1 MPRAKTDH
9 DGPPNC
15 GVKHVSLRP
24 RRGGY
29 NPGMRTIA
37 FRLLLVC
44 SAACLAGA
52 ADNGWSFYGG
62 DAGGTRYSALK
73 QVTPANVARLKAVWT
88 YHTGALSPATDL
100 NQKAAFEATPIL
112 IDGTLYLTTPFNAV
126 IALDPATGRERWK
139 FDPKVDRSH
148 DYSEVTSRGVSAW
161 TDSAANASAPCR
173 LRIFEGTI
181 DARLIALD
189 GKTGKP
195 CADFGSNG
203 QLDLTRGVGY
213 GPEFRGD
220 YEVTSAPA
228 VVGNLVITGSAIAD
242 NMAVDMPRGV
252 VRAFDARTGALRW
265 TWDPIPWAEKQ
276 LVRTGAANAWSTFAA
291 DPGRDL
297 VFIPTG
303 SASPDYYG
311 GARPG
316 DDKWANSV
324 VALKASTGAFVWG
337 FQVAHH
343 DLWDYDVPSQP
354 TLIEFHGKPAV
365 AVTTKIGNVFVLDR
379 LTGKP
384 LMTVEERAVPKSDI
398 PGEAASPSQ
407 PIPAW
412 SPMVPQRLTAA
423 DAWGP
428 TPEMRQWCAQKIESL
443 RNDGL
448 FTPPSFRGSISF
460 PGNIGGV
467 NWGGA
472 AWDPVR
478 NLLISN
484 TNRIAAV
491 VQLIPRE
498 DLQAA
503 FDHPNEMALGGEF
516 GRQRGAPYALHR
528 DWLASPSGLPCNAP
542 PWGALV
548 AFDVNTG
555 KLRWESAVGAIAEGA
570 PAGSPSLGGAM
581 ATAGGL
587 IFTAAARDPHLRA
600 FDTDTGKELWS
611 VELPASAQ
619 STPMTFELAGKQYVV
634 ICAGGHGKLKTK
646 MGDAVVAFAL
656 E

>member
-1 MPRAKTDH
+1 
-9 DGPPNC
+9 
-15 GVKHVSLRP
+15 
-24 RRGGY
+24 
-29 NPGMRTIA
+29 MRTFA
-37 FRLLLVC
+37 LRFLLAC
-44 SAACLAGA
+44 GAAISAGA

-62 DAGGTRYSALK
+62 DAAGTRYSPLK
-73 QVTPANVARLKAVWT
+73 QITRGNVTHLKAVWT
-88 YHTGALSPATDL
+88 YHTGALSPQTDR
-100 NQKAAFEATPIL
+100 NEKAAFEATPIL
-112 IDGTLYLTTPFNAV
+112 IEGTLYLTTPFNAV
-126 IALDPATGRERWK
+126 IALDPATGAERWK
-139 FDPKVDRSH
+139 FDPNVDRSH
-148 DYSEVTSRGVSAW
+148 DYSEVSSRGVAAW
-161 TDSAANASAPCR
+161 IDARPIAGREAPCR

-181 DARLIALD
+181 DARLFALD

-195 CADFGSNG
+195 CADFGANG
-203 QLDLTRGVGY
+203 QLDLTRGVVY

-220 YEVTSAPA
+220 YEVTSAPT
-228 VVGNLVITGSAIAD
+228 VVGDLVITGSSIAD
-242 NMAVDMPRGV
+242 NNAVDMPRGV
-252 VRAFDARTGALRW
+252 VRAYDVRTGKLRW
-265 TWDPIPWAEKQ
+265 SWDPIPWAEKQ
-276 LVRTGAANAWSTFAA
+276 QVRTGAANAWSTFAS
-291 DPGRDL
+291 DPARDL

-343 DLWDYDVPSQP
+343 DLWDYDIASQP
-354 TLIEFHGKPAV
+354 TLIEFKGKPAV

-384 LMTVEERAVPKSDI
+384 LMAVEERPVPKSDI
-398 PGEAASPSQ
+398 PGEDASLSQ

-412 SPMVPQRLTAA
+412 SPMVPQKLTAA
-423 DAWGP
+423 DVWGP
-428 TPEMRQWCAQKIESL
+428 TPEMREWCAEKIKSL

-448 FTPPSFRGSISF
+448 FTPPSFRGSLSF

-478 NLLISN
+478 NVLLAN
-484 TNRIAAV
+484 TNRVAAV
-491 VQLIPRE
+491 MQLMPRE
-498 DLQAA
+498 DMLAALQ
-503 FDHPNEMALGGEF
+503 HPNEMAWGGEF
-516 GRQRGAPYALHR
+516 GRQRGTPYVLHR
-528 DWLASPSGLPCNAP
+528 DWLVSPSGLPCNAP

-548 AFDVNTG
+548 AFDLNTG
-555 KLRWESAVGAIAEGA
+555 KVRWEAAEGSMAPGA
-570 PAGSPSLGGAM
+570 PAGSPGLGGPM

-587 IFTAAARDPHLRA
+587 IFAAAAIDPHLRA
-600 FDTDTGKELWS
+600 FDADTGKEVWT

-619 STPMTFELAGKQYVV
+619 STPMTYEWSGKQYVV
-634 ICAGGHGKLKTK
+634 ICAGGHGKLKSK